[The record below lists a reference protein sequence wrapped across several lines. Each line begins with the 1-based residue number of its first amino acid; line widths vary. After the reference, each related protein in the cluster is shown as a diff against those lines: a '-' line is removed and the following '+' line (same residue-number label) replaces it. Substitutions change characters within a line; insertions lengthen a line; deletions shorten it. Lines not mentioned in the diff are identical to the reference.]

1 MYQKWSLFY
10 PSEENVTRMWTWWGR
25 NLGRVACGG
34 NKWWEGASPCKC
46 RGRAFGAQEA
56 GVEKAPMYLKSWTV
70 SLWGWRAGSLREW
83 SWERWS
89 WRGPDARRVI
99 LEATEQVATGGL
111 LSPKDIIW
119 LCLFFQSRLFCG
131 KVKVCSRTYTSSVE
145 LAVCHQARVRF
156 GRCLSKVS
164 YRGVEGGLE
173 KAEMK
178 RQTRSRLAADK
189 GP

>member
-10 PSEENVTRMWTWWGR
+10 PSEENVTRMWTWWGG

-34 NKWWEGASPCKC
+34 NNWWEGASPCKC
-46 RGRAFGAQEA
+46 GGRVFGAQEA

-83 SWERWS
+83 SWERRS
-89 WRGPDARRVI
+89 WRGPGARRVI

-119 LCLFFQSRLFCG
+119 LCLFFQSAFLWKSESLFSYLYLLRGACSLSSG
-131 KVKVCSRTYTSSVE
+131 KGTVWP
-145 LAVCHQARVRF
+145 
-156 GRCLSKVS
+156 VS
-164 YRGVEGGLE
+164 
-173 KAEMK
+173 
-178 RQTRSRLAADK
+178 
-189 GP
+189 